1 MIYRNYLQK
10 CLFWA
15 LLFSS
20 LVSCLAIA
28 KGVSGFNN
36 PKVISKNEVLTET
49 YNRFAKKTNCTDLI
63 YNKATTKDE
72 IINIISKSFNGDLN
86 VYDYLGSQICFDNK
100 IKCSSYNLD
109 SLLKNEALTICE
121 NTKNLNTILKNM
133 IDLKT
138 GLKPEKLKLKKNDRV
153 VIFYWSTF
161 VSSKKRI
168 KEEFDYL
175 YNSLNSNKYN
185 YHFYRVNCDLLDE
198 WNLKKG
204 AELKTKFTK
213 IDNRR
218 YDLEFGKL
226 PWK

>member
-1 MIYRNYLQK
+1 MIYRNYIQK
-10 CLFWA
+10 CLFWT

-20 LVSCLAIA
+20 LASCLAVA
-28 KGVSGFNN
+28 KGMSGFKN
-36 PKVISKNEVLTET
+36 PKVISKNEVFTET
-49 YNRFAKKTNCTDLI
+49 NNRFAKQTNSSDLI
-63 YNKATTKDE
+63 FEKSSNSDQ
-72 IINIISKSFNGDLN
+72 IIDIVSKSFNGDLN
-86 VYDYLGSQICFDNK
+86 VYDYLGNQICFENK
-100 IKCSSYNLD
+100 TKCSSYNLG
-109 SLLKNEALTICE
+109 SLFKNEALTICE
-121 NTKNLNTILKNM
+121 NTKNLNTILKNT

-138 GLKPEKLKLKKNDRV
+138 GLKSEKLKLKKNDRV

-175 YNSLNSNKYN
+175 YNSLISNKYN

-218 YDLEFGKL
+218 YELEFGDL
-226 PWK
+226 PWR